1 MMAGTI
7 SRDGVILEMP
17 VLDEAARSRMLDSIV
32 TAYITAH
39 PEELRRQ
46 PEQQTNAG
54 A

>member
-1 MMAGTI
+1 MPGVI
-7 SRDGVILEMP
+7 SRDGLILDMP
-17 VLDEAARSRMLDSIV
+17 VLSEEVRSRMLDSIV

-46 PEQQTNAG
+46 PEQQTKAG